1 MFHYTSVQTH
11 QVMTPTGKKVKETMV
26 KVKGDEGVK
35 KVSIKDENGVHSD
48 TIPLK
53 KSELKNIKNHIFM
66 PKLFHPVIKNVMRK
80 KNTYKHNS
88 SKKGTRKSKK

>member
-26 KVKGDEGVK
+26 KVKGENGVK
-35 KVSIKDENGVHSD
+35 KVSIIDENGVHSD

-53 KSELKNIKNHIFM
+53 KSEMKNIKNHVFM

-80 KNTYKHNS
+80 KNVTKHNS

>member
-11 QVMTPTGKKVKETMV
+11 QIMTPTGKKVKETMV
-26 KVKGDEGVK
+26 KVKGDQGIK
-35 KVSIKDENGVHSD
+35 KVSIVDEKGVHSD
-48 TIPLK
+48 IIPLK
-53 KSELKNIKNHIFM
+53 KSEMKNIKNHVFM